1 MASLFIF
8 LRKIEKKIIE
18 FQKRVNLKTEI
29 EILIRMRKS
38 SQSNV
43 RTRK

>member
-18 FQKRVNLKTEI
+18 FQKRVSLKTEI